1 MHYLVLAVGILIAVA
16 GLFGA
21 FSPAQFRRSLGSW
34 SGQSRFWFAVLIR
47 LVMGAVLLLVA
58 DELRFSFAMK
68 ILGGISV
75 AAGIGVLLMGQRRLD
90 SLVNWW
96 LSRPD
101 SLMRVS
107 TALAAAFG
115 VFLIYVSI

>member
-21 FSPAQFRRSLGSW
+21 FSPARFRRSLGSW
-34 SGQSRFWFAVLIR
+34 SSQSRFWFAVLIR
-47 LVMGAVLLLVA
+47 LIMGAVLLLVA

-75 AAGIGVLLMGQRRLD
+75 AAGIGVLLMGRRRLD

-101 SLMRVS
+101 SLMRLS